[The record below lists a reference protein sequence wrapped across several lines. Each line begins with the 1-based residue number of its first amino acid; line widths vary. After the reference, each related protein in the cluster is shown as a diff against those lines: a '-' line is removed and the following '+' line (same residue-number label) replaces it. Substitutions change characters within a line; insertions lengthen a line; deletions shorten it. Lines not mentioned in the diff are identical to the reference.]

1 MKGLWRS
8 QVAHRTFNPVVEGP
22 NPSRPAFSSLRIP
35 ALNQKERHTFKLQRA
50 RHNLLKENQ
59 DVKRW
64 YDNLARGSRN
74 TANVRLRRLGLFCEQ
89 NHTTPQE
96 LAEIGEKDSRKVED
110 ILFDHISYME
120 SSGMAPGYIENT
132 RKAIK
137 SWLEFNYIE
146 LKRKIKIKN
155 ATIPITLQDEK
166 IPEKHELQEILNAAS
181 PRARTI
187 VSFVAFAGLRPQ
199 TLGNDIGNDGIVLS
213 DISDLVIQDDEKIH
227 FRSIPAMVTVKP
239 SLSKAGH
246 KYFTFLPRQGCE
258 YLLGYLSQRR
268 LYGEILT
275 PDSSVIAVSYGY
287 DQKRIHRDVNHSS
300 FITTTTIRDEL
311 RSTLRTV
318 IKERPYVLRSYFDT
332 QLLLAESHGKIAHDF
347 RVFFMGHKG
356 SIEARYTTN
365 KGRLPE
371 SLISE
376 MKRVFMQS
384 EPYLSTWQNDVNKE
398 QDKKEI
404 LLEMWKDQAKLYGID
419 PMKIKIE
426 KQRTIQNPT
435 SIAKTSIDN
444 EIDAIKSVIQ
454 NTIRGNIRSE
464 FTSQTDKKEYESKI
478 VDNEDELLSYVEDGW
493 NIVKELSNGRI
504 ILRRN
509 HVTKTVSCESD

>member
-1 MKGLWRS
+1 MGLWRS
-8 QVAHRTFNPVVEGP
+8 QVAHRTLNPAVEGP
-22 NPSRPAFSSLRIP
+22 NPSRPAFSSLRNP

-50 RHNLLKENQ
+50 RHNLLKESK

-74 TANVRLRRLGLFCEQ
+74 TAKVRLRRLGLFCEQ

-96 LAEIGEKDSRKVED
+96 LVKIGEKDNRKVED

-120 SSGMAPGYIENT
+120 SSGLAPGYIENT

-155 ATIPITLQDEK
+155 ATIPVTLQDEK

-187 VSFVAFAGLRPQ
+187 ISFVAFAGLRPQ
-199 TLGNDIGNDGIVLS
+199 TLGNDIGSDGIVLS
-213 DISDLVIQDDEKIH
+213 DIPDLVIQDNGDEKIH
-227 FRSIPAMVTVKP
+227 FRSIPAMITVRP

-246 KYFTFLPRQGCE
+246 KYFTFLPKQGCE
-258 YLLGYLSQRR
+258 CLLGYLSQRR
-268 LYGEILT
+268 LRGEILM
-275 PDSSVIAVSYGY
+275 PDSPVIAVSYGY
-287 DQKRIHRDVNHSS
+287 DQKRIQRRDANHSF
-300 FITTTTIRDEL
+300 FITTTTIRDEM

-365 KGRLPE
+365 RL
-371 SLISE
+371 SYSKITQIL
-376 MKRVFMQS
+376 
-384 EPYLSTWQNDVNKE
+384 TVNH
-398 QDKKEI
+398 
-404 LLEMWKDQAKLYGID
+404 
-419 PMKIKIE
+419 
-426 KQRTIQNPT
+426 RTITHCN
-435 SIAKTSIDN
+435 
-444 EIDAIKSVIQ
+444 
-454 NTIRGNIRSE
+454 
-464 FTSQTDKKEYESKI
+464 KI
-478 VDNEDELLSYVEDGW
+478 CHL
-493 NIVKELSNGRI
+493 IFQF
-504 ILRRN
+504 
-509 HVTKTVSCESD
+509 